1 MAHEDPGLVAALE
14 AENRALREEI
24 RVSREAAEISARLVV
39 EQFEKTEA
47 LMSRMQAVKDSV
59 HETNEEMAAI
69 FESSTFGISFIKNRV
84 MVRANN
90 KLEQLLGYAPGE
102 LHGQPTR
109 CWYPDEESYRAV
121 GQAYGDLAH
130 GNTHRRVM
138 QLQRKD
144 GSLFWC
150 RLSGRGLSD
159 DLSRGSVWTVE
170 DISAEHDASEALL
183 RAKDE
188 MTAIFESS
196 TIGIAFVKDRVTL
209 KANGKLEEL
218 FGYAPGELIGQST
231 RCWYPDED
239 SFRAAGDAYRVLEKG
254 KPGRLVIKLQRKD
267 GSLFWAKLSGS
278 AITADLSHGTVW
290 TVEDITAEHE
300 ATEAMLKAKEAA
312 ERAEGKLRENYV
324 ELKEANQRL
333 QKLDQ
338 LKSDFLSSVS
348 HELRTPLTSIRGF
361 SQLIEREFV
370 RSFAPLAGENAAL
383 EKRSV
388 RIRENLKIIL
398 KESERLTR
406 LINDVLDLAKIE
418 AGRTEWRDAPIRVAA
433 FIQDVVNTTHGM
445 FEQKP
450 EIELHLDIQP
460 DLPTLIGDADHLL
473 QVLVNLINN
482 AVKFTDSGSVT
493 IHAFVNPERLIQIEV
508 RDTGIGFP
516 PEEAEAI
523 FDKFQQAKQG
533 DTLQDRPKG
542 TGLGLAI
549 CREIVSRHGGRVWA
563 QSRPG
568 QGSTFALTLPAAA
581 DSPLKTAA
589 GAARIEAPGAADA
602 GPAAPVRRQDRPRVL
617 VVDDDPG
624 VRDYFSQ
631 LLQEQDFEVA
641 TAVDGRVALSA
652 AKSFTPDLITMD
664 LDMPVMDGRSA
675 IALLRADP
683 ELRHIPIMVISA
695 IPDLE
700 TAGGDLAM
708 SKPPD
713 EGLFVENIR
722 ALLNQPSSGRE
733 QTLHFLVLYE
743 DGREPA
749 GAPTGYAARCEV
761 DFCPVGDLPAR
772 IRAGFK
778 GMVAIPADLLKQVD
792 IGALNAEPSLQ
803 LMIIPAAMDG
813 SPIEQGKS

>member
-1 MAHEDPGLVAALE
+1 MAHEGPGLVAALE
-14 AENRALREEI
+14 AENGVLREEI
-24 RVSREAAEISARLVV
+24 RAAREAAEISARQVV
-39 EQFEKTEA
+39 EQLEKTEV
-47 LMSRMQAVKDSV
+47 LMSRMQAVKDSI

-69 FESSTFGISFIKNRV
+69 FESSTFGIAFIRNRA
-84 MVRANN
+84 MIRANN
-90 KLEQLLGYAPGE
+90 KLEELLGYEPGE

-109 CWYPDEESYRAV
+109 CWYQDEEAYRLV
-121 GQAYGDLAH
+121 GEAYGDLAQ

-170 DISAEHDASEALL
+170 DISIEHDATEALL

-218 FGYAPGELIGQST
+218 FGYEPGELVGQTT
-231 RCWYPDED
+231 RCWYPDEAA
-239 SFRAAGDAYRVLEKG
+239 FRAAGDAYRALQQG
-254 KPGRLVIKLQRKD
+254 KTGRLVIKLQRKD

-278 AITADLSHGTVW
+278 AITADLSNGTVW
-290 TVEDITAEHE
+290 TVEDITAEHD
-300 ATEAMLKAKEAA
+300 ATEAMLQAKEAA
-312 ERAEGKLRENYV
+312 ESAEGKLRENYV

-370 RSFAPLAGENAAL
+370 RSFVPLAGENAGL
-383 EKRSV
+383 EKKSA
-388 RIRENLKIIL
+388 RIQENLKIIL

-418 AGRTEWRDAPIRVAA
+418 AGRTEWRDAPIRVAD

-445 FEQKP
+445 FEHKP
-450 EIELHLDIQP
+450 EIELRLDIQP

-473 QVLVNLINN
+473 QVLANLINN
-482 AVKFTDSGSVT
+482 AVKFTDSGAVT
-493 IHAFVNPERLIQIEV
+493 ILAFANTEGLIQIEV

-516 PEEAEAI
+516 PEDAEAI

-563 QSRPG
+563 QSGPG
-568 QGSTFALTLPAAA
+568 QGSTFALTLPAAS
-581 DSPLKTAA
+581 DSPLKTATS
-589 GAARIEAPGAADA
+589 AARIEARSAASA
-602 GPAAPVRRQDRPRVL
+602 AAPVSRQDRPRVL

-641 TAVDGRVALSA
+641 TAMDGQAALSE
-652 AKSFTPDLITMD
+652 AKGFAPDLITMD
-664 LDMPVMDGRSA
+664 LDMPVMDGRTA
-675 IALLRADP
+675 IQLLRADP
-683 ELRHIPIMVISA
+683 ALRHIPIMVISA
-695 IPDLE
+695 IPGFDS
-700 TAGGDLAM
+700 AGGDVAM
-708 SKPPD
+708 GKPPD
-713 EGLFVENIR
+713 EALFVENIR
-722 ALLNQPSSGRE
+722 ALLNQPSVGRE
-733 QTLHFLVLYE
+733 QTLRFLVLYE
-743 DGREPA
+743 DGREPS
-749 GAPTGYAARCEV
+749 GAPAAYAARCEV
-761 DFCPVGDLPAR
+761 DFCPVGELTAR

-778 GMVAIPADLLKQVD
+778 GMVAIPADLLKRVD
-792 IGALNAEPSLQ
+792 IGSLNAEPSLQ
-803 LMIIPAAMDG
+803 LMIIPAATDG
-813 SPIEQGKS
+813 SPNEKREA